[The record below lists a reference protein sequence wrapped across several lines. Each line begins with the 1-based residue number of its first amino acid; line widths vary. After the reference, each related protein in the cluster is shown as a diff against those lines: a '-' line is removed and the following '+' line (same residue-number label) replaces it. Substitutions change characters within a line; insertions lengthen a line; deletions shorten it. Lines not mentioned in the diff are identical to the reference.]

1 MYNETNVKESVYG
14 LTNIPNVEM
23 SRRRHQMTIMGV
35 RCILMIKKLLLQS
48 LYRYIY
54 ALVIENSFSQKCV
67 VFGSYVFLHF
77 SLVSMLLCKCHI

>member
-35 RCILMIKKLLLQS
+35 RCILTIKKAITSATPILHTLNWI
-48 LYRYIY
+48 YRNTFDKI
-54 ALVIENSFSQKCV
+54 VGF
-67 VFGSYVFLHF
+67 
-77 SLVSMLLCKCHI
+77 

>member
-14 LTNIPNVEM
+14 LTNIPNVVM

-48 LYRYIY
+48 L
-54 ALVIENSFSQKCV
+54 
-67 VFGSYVFLHF
+67 
-77 SLVSMLLCKCHI
+77 